1 MATEVLM
8 PQMGES
14 IAEGTLTRWFKQP
27 GDVIQRDEPLFEI
40 STDKVD
46 AEVPAPA
53 DGVLEKIIV
62 EEGATVEVN
71 TVVAIL
77 GSGDG
82 AAAAPA
88 AEAAPVAEATP
99 PQPAAEPA
107 PVAEPVAASEPAP
120 AAAPAASGSLTDV
133 PMPQMG
139 ESIAEG
145 TLTRWFKQAGDAVE
159 RDEPLFEISTDKVD
173 AEVPAP
179 ASGVLAEII
188 VEEGATVEVNTVV
201 ARIGEAGAASA
212 APPAPTPAAA
222 PAAAPEPVAAAPAAA
237 PTPVP
242 APPTPPPVPAAPAPA
257 APAPAAPAPVA
268 AAAVAN
274 GSHKVRS
281 SPLVRRIAR
290 DNGISDLSVIPGT
303 GAGGRVTKDDI
314 LGFIA
319 SGASAPATP
328 AAPAAVPAAPAAVP
342 SAPAASPAASPAAAA
357 PAPALAP
364 QGLPRGGSQVEKM
377 SVMRRKIAEHMV
389 DSRRTSAHV
398 HSVFEADMTSIA
410 QMRQKWKN
418 DFISRNGTKLT
429 FMPFFLKACC
439 DALRQFP
446 HVNASID
453 GDDILLHNDVN
464 IGIAVA
470 LDNGLIVPVVKNV
483 QDMSIAGIQKS
494 VSDVANRARN
504 KQLLP
509 DEVAGGTFTITNPG
523 QFGGLFG
530 IPIINQPQ
538 VAILGI
544 GGIIKRP
551 VVVDGDKIAIR
562 DMLYMC
568 LSYDHRLV
576 DGALADQFMS
586 HVKHTLENFD
596 ESAIG

>member
-107 PVAEPVAASEPAP
+107 PVTEPVAASEPAP
-120 AAAPAASGSLTDV
+120 TATPAASGSLTDV

-145 TLTRWFKQAGDAVE
+145 TLTRWFKQAGDTVE

-222 PAAAPEPVAAAPAAA
+222 PAAAPEPVAAAPTAAPAAA

-242 APPTPPPVPAAPAPA
+242 APPTPAAVPAAPAPA
-257 APAPAAPAPVA
+257 AV
-268 AAAVAN
+268 AAVAN

-319 SGASAPATP
+319 SGASAPVTP

-342 SAPAASPAASPAAAA
+342 ATPAAA
-357 PAPALAP
+357 PSAPALAP

-494 VSDVANRARN
+494 VSDVAQRARN

>member
-1 MATEVLM
+1 MATEVTM

-14 IAEGTLTRWFKQP
+14 IAEGTLTRWFKKP
-27 GDVIQRDEPLFEI
+27 GEQVIRDEPLFEI

-53 DGVLEKIIV
+53 DGILEQVLI
-62 EEGATVEVN
+62 EEGTTVEVN

-77 GSGDG
+77 GDG
-82 AAAAPA
+82 SSNSTANVEKTEAAAPA
-88 AEAAPVAEATP
+88 TASVAVE
-99 PQPAAEPA
+99 ES
-107 PVAEPVAASEPAP
+107 VPVAAATPEKTAPVEPTP
-120 AAAPAASGSLTDV
+120 VASSDHLTDI

-145 TLTRWFKQAGDAVE
+145 TLTRWFKKIGEPIE

-179 ASGVLAEII
+179 RSGVLAEIL
-188 VEEGATVEVNTVV
+188 VEEGSTVEVNTVV
-201 ARIGEAGAASA
+201 ARIGSGVVTSTPTA
-212 APPAPTPAAA
+212 APISANEPTEAAA
-222 PAAAPEPVAAAPAAA
+222 AEAATTATTTTTITPEPPVAAS
-237 PTPVP
+237 
-242 APPTPPPVPAAPAPA
+242 
-257 APAPAAPAPVA
+257 
-268 AAAVAN
+268 N
-274 GSHKVRS
+274 GAGSKVRS

-290 DNGISDLSVIPGT
+290 ENGITDLASIAAT
-303 GAGGRVTKDDI
+303 GAGGRVTKSDI

-319 SGASAPATP
+319 TADTATT
-328 AAPAAVPAAPAAVP
+328 
-342 SAPAASPAASPAAAA
+342 AAA
-357 PAPALAP
+357 PAVAPAVTPAAAP
-364 QGLPRGGSQVEKM
+364 TPVQTPTPTLPTIGLPTEGSSVEKM

-398 HSVFEADMTSIA
+398 HSVFEADMTAIA
-410 QMRQKWKN
+410 QMRAKN
-418 DFISRNGTKLT
+418 KDGFLARNGTKLT
-429 FMPFFLKACC
+429 FMPFFLKACS
-439 DALRQFP
+439 DALRIYP
-446 HVNASID
+446 YVNASLD
-453 GDDILLHNDVN
+453 GDQILVHHSVN
-464 IGIAVA
+464 IGVAVA
-470 LDNGLIVPVVKNV
+470 LENGLIVPVIKNV
-483 QDMSIAGIQKS
+483 QNLSVPGIQKS
-494 VSDVANRARN
+494 VTDLASRARS

-544 GGIIKRP
+544 GGIQKRP

-586 HVKHTLENFD
+586 KVKQNLENFE
-596 ESAIG
+596 ESSLV

>member
-1 MATEVLM
+1 M

-14 IAEGTLTRWFKQP
+14 IAEGTLTRWFKKP
-27 GDVIQRDEPLFEI
+27 GDVIKRDEPLFEI

-53 DGVLEKIIV
+53 DGILEKIIV
-62 EEGATVEVN
+62 EEGVTVEVN
-71 TVVAIL
+71 TVVALL
-77 GSGDG
+77 GSGSAVAND
-82 AAAAPA
+82 AAPA
-88 AEAAPVAEATP
+88 TPVAEETPAAPVAT
-99 PQPAAEPA
+99 PA
-107 PVAEPVAASEPAP
+107 PVAETPAPVAAPVAAS
-120 AAAPAASGSLTDV
+120 GGDLTDV

-145 TLTRWFKQAGDAVE
+145 TLTRWFKKPGDTIE

-179 ASGVLAEII
+179 ASGTLAEIL
-188 VEEGATVEVNTVV
+188 VEEGTTVDVNTIV
-201 ARIGEAGAASA
+201 ARIGSGVA
-212 APPAPTPAAA
+212 AAA
-222 PAAAPEPVAAAPAAA
+222 PAVATPVA
-237 PTPVP
+237 
-242 APPTPPPVPAAPAPA
+242 
-257 APAPAAPAPVA
+257 APAAPAPVSA
-268 AAAVAN
+268 ATAVN
-274 GSHKVRS
+274 GTTTGSGQKVRS
-281 SPLVRRIAR
+281 SPLVRKIAK
-290 DNGISDLSVIPGT
+290 DNGIGDLSVISGT
-303 GAGGRVTKDDI
+303 GAGGRITKNDI

-319 SGASAPATP
+319 TGAASATP
-328 AAPAAVPAAPAAVP
+328 VSAAPAAPRSVPASAP
-342 SAPAASPAASPAAAA
+342 SASAAA
-357 PAPALAP
+357 PPALAP
-364 QGLPRGGSQVEKM
+364 QGLPRGGSRVEKM
-377 SVMRRKIAEHMV
+377 SVMRKKIAEHMV
-389 DSRRTSAHV
+389 ESRRTSAHV
-398 HSVFEADMTSIA
+398 HSVFEADMTAIS

-418 DFISRNGTKLT
+418 EFISRNGTKLT

-446 HVNASID
+446 HVNSSID
-453 GDDILLHNDVN
+453 GDDLLLHNDVN

-470 LDNGLIVPVVKNV
+470 LENGLIVPVVKNV

-494 VSDVANRARN
+494 VTDVAHRARN

-538 VAILGI
+538 VAILGV

-568 LSYDHRLV
+568 LSYDHRIV
-576 DGALADQFMS
+576 DGALADHFMS
-586 HVKHTLENFD
+586 HVKNTLENFD
-596 ESAIG
+596 ESSIG

>member
-1 MATEVLM
+1 M

-14 IAEGTLTRWFKQP
+14 IAEGTLTRWFKKP

-53 DGVLEKIIV
+53 DGILEKIIV
-62 EEGATVEVN
+62 EEGVTVEVN
-71 TVVAIL
+71 TVVALL
-77 GSGDG
+77 GSGSAVAND
-82 AAAAPA
+82 AAPA
-88 AEAAPVAEATP
+88 TPVAEETPAAPVAA
-99 PQPAAEPA
+99 PA
-107 PVAEPVAASEPAP
+107 PVAETPAPVAAPVAAS
-120 AAAPAASGSLTDV
+120 GGDLTDV

-145 TLTRWFKQAGDAVE
+145 TLTRWFKKPGDTIE

-179 ASGVLAEII
+179 ASGTLAEIL
-188 VEEGATVEVNTVV
+188 VEEGTTVDVNTIV
-201 ARIGEAGAASA
+201 ARIGSGVAAA
-212 APPAPTPAAA
+212 TPAAA
-222 PAAAPEPVAAAPAAA
+222 AAVA
-237 PTPVP
+237 
-242 APPTPPPVPAAPAPA
+242 
-257 APAPAAPAPVA
+257 APAAPAPVA
-268 AAAVAN
+268 APATPAPVAAPAAPAPVSAATAVN
-274 GSHKVRS
+274 GTTTGSGQKVRS
-281 SPLVRRIAR
+281 SPLVRKMAK
-290 DNGISDLSVIPGT
+290 DNGIGDLSVIPGT
-303 GAGGRVTKDDI
+303 GAGGRITKSDI

-319 SGASAPATP
+319 SGAASATP
-328 AAPAAVPAAPAAVP
+328 VSAAPAAPRSVPASAP
-342 SAPAASPAASPAAAA
+342 SASAAA
-357 PAPALAP
+357 PPALAP
-364 QGLPRGGSQVEKM
+364 QGLPRGGSRVEKM
-377 SVMRRKIAEHMV
+377 SVMRKKIAEHMV
-389 DSRRTSAHV
+389 ESRRTSAHV
-398 HSVFEADMTSIA
+398 HSVFEADMTAIS

-418 DFISRNGTKLT
+418 EFISRNGTKLT

-446 HVNASID
+446 HVNSSID
-453 GDDILLHNDVN
+453 GDDLLLHDDVN

-470 LDNGLIVPVVKNV
+470 LENGLIVPVVKNV

-494 VSDVANRARN
+494 VTDVAHRARN

-538 VAILGI
+538 VAILGV

-568 LSYDHRLV
+568 LSYDHRIV
-576 DGALADQFMS
+576 DGALADHFMS
-586 HVKHTLENFD
+586 HVKNTLENFD
-596 ESAIG
+596 ESSIG

>member
-120 AAAPAASGSLTDV
+120 TATPAASGSLTDV

-145 TLTRWFKQAGDAVE
+145 TLTRWFKQAGDTVE

-212 APPAPTPAAA
+212 APPAPA

-242 APPTPPPVPAAPAPA
+242 APPTPAPVPAAPVPA
-257 APAPAAPAPVA
+257 VPAPAAPAPVA

-319 SGASAPATP
+319 SGTSAPATP
-328 AAPAAVPAAPAAVP
+328 AAPAAVPAAPAA
-342 SAPAASPAASPAAAA
+342 SPAAAAPA

-494 VSDVANRARN
+494 VSDVAHRARN

>member
-120 AAAPAASGSLTDV
+120 TATPAASGSLTDV

-145 TLTRWFKQAGDAVE
+145 TLTRWFKQAGDTVE

-212 APPAPTPAAA
+212 APPAPA
-222 PAAAPEPVAAAPAAA
+222 PAAAPEPVAAAPAASPAAA

-242 APPTPPPVPAAPAPA
+242 VPPTPAPAPA
-257 APAPAAPAPVA
+257 AVPAAAPAPVA

-319 SGASAPATP
+319 SGTSAPATP

-342 SAPAASPAASPAAAA
+342 ASPAAAAPA

-494 VSDVANRARN
+494 VSDVAHRARN

>member
-120 AAAPAASGSLTDV
+120 TATPAASGSLTDV

-145 TLTRWFKQAGDAVE
+145 TLTRWFKQAGDTVE

-222 PAAAPEPVAAAPAAA
+222 PEPVAAAPAAA
-237 PTPVP
+237 PTPAPV
-242 APPTPPPVPAAPAPA
+242 PPTPAPAPAPAPA
-257 APAPAAPAPVA
+257 AVPAAAPAAPAPVA

-319 SGASAPATP
+319 SGTSAPATP

-342 SAPAASPAASPAAAA
+342 AAPAASPAAAA

-494 VSDVANRARN
+494 VSDVAHRARN